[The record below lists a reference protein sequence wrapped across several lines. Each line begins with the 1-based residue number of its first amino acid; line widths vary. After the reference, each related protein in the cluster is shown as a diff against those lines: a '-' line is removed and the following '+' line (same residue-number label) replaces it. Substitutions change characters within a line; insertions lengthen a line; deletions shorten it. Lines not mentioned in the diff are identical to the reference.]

1 MIFPAAVLHIP
12 PVLATENIVFVSG
25 AFRRTIFVSDL
36 ESFVKTGVP
45 VGLLADLL
53 KFSKQ
58 NPKTVQGM
66 LKTELPL
73 PVVLTSRLLYT
84 RIGEAILTRATAV
97 VHPLR
102 APQVGIPALRSALV
116 LGVAEN
122 NGKLSPISFLRAY
135 PAEEMAV
142 DVPQLLGLLKK
153 ASSISELVRFFSD
166 APLDGLK

>member
-73 PVVLTSRLLYT
+73 PVVLTSRLLVLAT
-84 RIGEAILTRATAV
+84 RNSAPPRRGIMRIAIG
-97 VHPLR
+97 
-102 APQVGIPALRSALV
+102 S
-116 LGVAEN
+116 GVQHGAM
-122 NGKLSPISFLRAY
+122 R
-135 PAEEMAV
+135 
-142 DVPQLLGLLKK
+142 
-153 ASSISELVRFFSD
+153 
-166 APLDGLK
+166 

>member
-58 NPKTVQGM
+58 NFINQIEEKNW
-66 LKTELPL
+66 
-73 PVVLTSRLLYT
+73 RN
-84 RIGEAILTRATAV
+84 RIIQNEKKMY
-97 VHPLR
+97 
-102 APQVGIPALRSALV
+102 S
-116 LGVAEN
+116 EN
-122 NGKLSPISFLRAY
+122 
-135 PAEEMAV
+135 
-142 DVPQLLGLLKK
+142 
-153 ASSISELVRFFSD
+153 
-166 APLDGLK
+166 